1 MQTMNTTEGYRPN
14 PRGRAMLVDDE
25 KAPRDEVFVADWRA
39 DLSPTEQ
46 VENKLIHLLK
56 SAPVFVSHLQQDSR
70 PSPR

>member
-1 MQTMNTTEGYRPN
+1 MQTMNSNEGYRPN
-14 PRGRAMLVDDE
+14 PRRRAVLVQE
-25 KAPRDEVFVADWRA
+25 EETVRDEVFVADGRA